1 MLLTQLLIGAA
12 FAALISFA
20 ASRAYALSRSGAT
33 AAFAIGTL
41 TFGFGGWQL
50 TVVLLAFFSS
60 SVALGRI
67 GRARKKTLTDIGKS
81 GARDAWQVLANGG
94 IATACG
100 VLVHGWAA
108 QTLSVTF
115 FCAFAGAYAAA
126 TADTWGTEIGTLFER
141 PPRSVLTLRPIA
153 TGLSGGVT
161 LPGTLAEILGAMFL
175 AGVAL
180 GSLST
185 MPKAPGIHVNVTGVF
200 VAITIA
206 GVLGALVD
214 SLLGATLQ
222 ELRRCPACE
231 RSCETNPHDC
241 GTPTRRIRGLPGFT
255 NDLVNALATLAG
267 AVVGFALAP
276 R

>member
-1 MLLTQLLIGAA
+1 LLLTQLLIGAA

-115 FCAFAGAYAAA
+115 FCAF
-126 TADTWGTEIGTLFER
+126 
-141 PPRSVLTLRPIA
+141 
-153 TGLSGGVT
+153 
-161 LPGTLAEILGAMFL
+161 L

-185 MPKAPGIHVNVTGVF
+185 MPKAPGIHVNVTGVL